1 MAAMTDDTALMR
13 IGDLARR
20 SGVPVRTIRFYAD
33 AGLVPEAAR
42 SESGYRLFDT
52 DALARLGL
60 VRTLRE
66 LGVDLAAIA
75 RVLAREATLAHVAA
89 THAAALDAQIRALQ
103 VQRGVLRA
111 VVDRPTDPQEL
122 QLMHRLASLS
132 HAERQRI
139 VDEFL
144 EATFSG
150 LDADPTV
157 LERMRVVEPRLPDD
171 PSPEQVQAWIELAE
185 LLQDAEFR
193 ATVRAMAERSAAART
208 ADGGQPGSTPATAQV
223 VAERAGGALRA
234 GIEPGSPEGRA
245 IADELAG
252 VLGLSGDRGA
262 EADRIAA
269 FTDRRAERYWQLLG
283 VINGWPPVPSVV
295 PAWEW
300 LVAALRASA

>member
-1 MAAMTDDTALMR
+1 MTDDTTLLR
-13 IGDLARR
+13 IGELARR

-42 SESGYRLFDT
+42 SESGYRLFS
-52 DALARLGL
+52 AAAPARLGL

-66 LGVDLAAIA
+66 LGIDLETIG
-75 RVLAREATLAHVAA
+75 RVLARELTLAQVAA
-89 THAAALDAQIRALQ
+89 AHAAALDAQIRALQ

-111 VVDRPTDPQEL
+111 VVDRSTDPEEL
-122 QLMHRLASLS
+122 QLMHRLAALS

-139 VDEFL
+139 VDDFL
-144 EATFSG
+144 EATFSN

-157 LERMRVVEPRLPDD
+157 PERMRAVEPRLPDD

-193 ATVRAMAERSAAART
+193 TAIRAMAERSAAERA
-208 ADGGQPGSTPATAQV
+208 AGAGEPGAAPATARL
-223 VAERAGGALRA
+223 VAQRAGDAIA
-234 GIEPGSPEGRA
+234 SGIEPASPEGQA
-245 IADELAG
+245 IADELAAA
-252 VLGLSGDRGA
+252 LSLSSDRLV

-283 VINGWPPVPSVV
+283 VINGWPAVPSVV

-300 LVAALRASA
+300 LAAALRACA